1 MERGVYL
8 EQLVIQKATI
18 EDATLIHSIQ
28 VEAFKP
34 LLDKYHDIDTSP
46 ANETIQR
53 TKDRLQQK
61 QTDYYLII
69 YDKIM
74 VGAIRIV
81 RKDIQRYRVSP
92 IFLLPEYQGK
102 GIASATMQVVENF
115 YEDAVVWELDTIL
128 EEPKLCGLYEK
139 LGYSKTGKV
148 TKLNERMTIVFYE
161 KELV

>member
-1 MERGVYL
+1 M

-28 VEAFKP
+28 LEAFKP
-34 LLDKYHDIDTSP
+34 LLDKYQDFDTSP

-53 TKDRLQQK
+53 TIERLQQK

-69 YDKIM
+69 YDKIT

-81 RKDIQRYRVSP
+81 RKDNRRYRVSP
-92 IFLLPEYQGK
+92 IFILPEYQGK
-102 GIASATMQVVENF
+102 GIASATMQVVESL
-115 YEDAVVWELDTIL
+115 YEDAMVWELDTIL
-128 EEPKLCGLYEK
+128 EEQKLCGLYEK
-139 LGYSKTGKV
+139 LGYCKTGKV
-148 TKLNERMTIVFYE
+148 TKINERMTIVFYE

>member
-1 MERGVYL
+1 MEN
-8 EQLVIQKATI
+8 LVIQKATI

-34 LLDKYHDIDTSP
+34 LLDKYQDFDTSP

-53 TKDRLQQK
+53 TIDRVQQK
-61 QTDYYLII
+61 QTDYYFIV
-69 YDKIM
+69 YDEIT

-81 RKDIQRYRVSP
+81 RKDNRRYRVSP
-92 IFLLPEYQGK
+92 IFILPEYQGK
-102 GIASATMQVVENF
+102 GIASATMQVVESL

-128 EEPKLCGLYEK
+128 EEQKLCGLYEK

-148 TKLNERMTIVFYE
+148 VKMNERMTIVFYE